1 MSVKK
6 RLKRFVGTWID
17 LFARHKLLDH
27 AGAIAFAVL
36 KALIPLTL
44 LGLAMLGAFDEEQV
58 WHKTIAPAIEPHLQ
72 RATFHAVN
80 ASVERI
86 FESDSTG
93 LIAFASLLALW
104 YISGSVRAVMGAFN
118 DIYETEETRGL
129 MHRYVLS
136 VSLAAGIAIGVIG
149 ALLAAI
155 VLGHISAPEPLH
167 IVLQI
172 GRWFAAIALLA
183 GALELLVRF
192 GPVEPRPN
200 KWVSAGT
207 ILVIVAWI
215 GASLI
220 FELFVSHVANF
231 KTAIGSLTVFLVAIG
246 YVYTSSIILLVGI
259 ELDELLLE
267 DATHGERGVLQVLFG
282 VGKS

>member
-1 MSVKK
+1 MGVKE
-6 RLKRFVGTWID
+6 RLKRFVGIWID
-17 LFARHKLLDH
+17 VFARHKLLDH

-136 VSLAAGIAIGVIG
+136 VTLAAGIAIGVIG

-155 VLGHISAPEPLH
+155 VLGHISAPEPLR
-167 IVLQI
+167 IVFQV